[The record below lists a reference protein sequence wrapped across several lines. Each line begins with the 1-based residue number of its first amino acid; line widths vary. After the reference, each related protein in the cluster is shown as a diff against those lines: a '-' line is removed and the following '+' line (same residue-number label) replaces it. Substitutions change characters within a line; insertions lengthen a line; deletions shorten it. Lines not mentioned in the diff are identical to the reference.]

1 MSDGLRTRSPGCH
14 RRDGSVAA
22 LGWWTLPVAVE
33 NEIPGRQDAPGAA
46 AASVPRGT
54 CPSQKA
60 SPACVPSKDRRAL
73 LQHQCTKWFQQS
85 LWGTARGKVLCTSTM
100 RDAPG
105 DAPDTPRLHPA
116 SLRSGHAAPVRVCR
130 QPRGPAHPGPHG
142 HLPQPTPAP
151 QTAPVL
157 PAAPTHARPWT
168 PLQARCG
175 LGLGET
181 WVLAAAWSL
190 LCVKGM
196 TIACSGGGRRGGL
209 VHSR

>member
-54 CPSQKA
+54 CPSLKA
-60 SPACVPSKDRRAL
+60 SPTCVPSKDRRAL
-73 LQHQCTKWFQQS
+73 LQHQCTKSFQQS
-85 LWGTARGKVLCTSTM
+85 LWGTAWGKVLCTSTM
-100 RDAPG
+100 RDAPWRRSPA
-105 DAPDTPRLHPA
+105 APCA
-116 SLRSGHAAPVRVCR
+116 LRSGHAAPVRVRR
-130 QPRGPAHPGPHG
+130 QPRGPAHPGPHQR
-142 HLPQPTPAP
+142 LPQPAPAP

-168 PLQARCG
+168 PLQARRG